1 MIPNI
6 NWFYR
11 FYLFYFILQI
21 LVKYTQLIALN
32 QMNQM
37 ILNKLTAWLTYL
49 FVIELLTKVILVHL
63 AV

>member
-37 ILNKLTAWLTYL
+37 ILNKLTAWLTDL